1 MATATVT
8 SKGQVTIPKKIRDK
22 LHLDTGRRIEFLE
35 DEGGKI
41 TICPV
46 VEDVRKLKGMVR
58 KPAKTVTLAE
68 MKAAIKAEGGKRK

>member
-22 LHLDTGRRIEFLE
+22 LRLNAGHRIEFVE
-35 DEGGKI
+35 DKDGTI

-46 VEDVRKLKGMVR
+46 VENVKKLKGMVR
-58 KPAKTVTLAE
+58 KPAQPVTLEE
-68 MKAAIKAEGGKRK
+68 MKTAISAEGGRKK

>member
-22 LHLDTGRRIEFLE
+22 LHLEAGHRIEFLE
-35 DEGGKI
+35 DEEGKI

-46 VEDVRKLKGMVR
+46 VENVKKLKGMVR
-58 KPAKTVTLAE
+58 KPAEPVTLAE
-68 MKAAIKAEGGKRK
+68 MKAAIFSEGGRKK